1 MTLSSAR
8 SATTS
13 GKWLLQC
20 IENNCPHKELRVLY
34 PNIITVLPFIRSMLQ
49 TLSHDC
55 TVVYNICL
63 ILLHTGLIDPPIT
76 LLVMDTCC
84 SGKSIADDQGVM
96 RPQSWG
102 MRVTAFLLAAKV
114 SSFSVGFALSM
125 CCTRAPDAMLSLR
138 CSAAGPSPLQN
149 ISSARLMHWLK

>member
-1 MTLSSAR
+1 MAPAVHRKL
-8 SATTS
+8 
-13 GKWLLQC
+13 
-20 IENNCPHKELRVLY
+20 NCPQKELRVRHT
-34 PNIITVLPFIRSMLQ
+34 NSIAVLSFIRSMLQ

-63 ILLHTGLIDPPIT
+63 ILFHTGLIDPPIT
-76 LLVMDTCC
+76 LLVMDACC

-114 SSFSVGFALSM
+114 SWFSVGFAFNM
-125 CCTRAPDAMLSLR
+125 CCTRAPDAMISLR

-149 ISSARLMHWLK
+149 TSSVRLMHWLK